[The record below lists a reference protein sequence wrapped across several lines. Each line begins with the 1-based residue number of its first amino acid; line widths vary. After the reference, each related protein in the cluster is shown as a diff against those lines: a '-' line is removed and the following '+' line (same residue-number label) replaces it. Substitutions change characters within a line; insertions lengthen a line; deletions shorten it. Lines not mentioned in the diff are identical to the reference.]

1 MENRVILNRKV
12 VGRHEWNHVRG
23 IDDLADIPARY
34 YSNNDLRRWFDCLE
48 ILCDLEFSFDKD
60 CY

>member
-1 MENRVILNRKV
+1 MILNRKV

-34 YSNNDLRRWFDCLE
+34 YSNNDLRRWFDCPE
-48 ILCDLEFSFDKD
+48 FLCDLEFSFDKD